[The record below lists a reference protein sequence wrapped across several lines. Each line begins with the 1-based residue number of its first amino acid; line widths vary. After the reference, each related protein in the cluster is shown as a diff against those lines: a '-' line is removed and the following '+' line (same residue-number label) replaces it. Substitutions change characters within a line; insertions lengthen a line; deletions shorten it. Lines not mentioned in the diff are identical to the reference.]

1 MRRIIALIT
10 VAAMMVL
17 AASPVQAQDISLH
30 RHLLTTPG
38 TSGIEVARGI
48 CKQGLLEPAL
58 VNLHENFH
66 LGQPTE
72 AFAFPNNPVEETA
85 APCP

>member
-1 MRRIIALIT
+1 MRRIVALLT
-10 VAAMMVL
+10 VAAMMALVV
-17 AASPVQAQDISLH
+17 SPVQAQDISLH

-38 TSGIEVARGI
+38 TSGVEVAQGI

-66 LGQPTE
+66 LGQPTA
-72 AFAFPNNPVEETA
+72 AFATNPVDEVA

>member
-1 MRRIIALIT
+1 MRRIVSLLML
-10 VAAMMVL
+10 AAMMAL
-17 AASPVQAQDISLH
+17 AAAPAQAQDISLH

-38 TSGIEVARGI
+38 TSDVEVAQGI
-48 CKQGLLEPAL
+48 CKQGLVDTAL

-66 LGQPTE
+66 LGHPTM
-72 AFAFPNNPVEETA
+72 AFASNPVDETA